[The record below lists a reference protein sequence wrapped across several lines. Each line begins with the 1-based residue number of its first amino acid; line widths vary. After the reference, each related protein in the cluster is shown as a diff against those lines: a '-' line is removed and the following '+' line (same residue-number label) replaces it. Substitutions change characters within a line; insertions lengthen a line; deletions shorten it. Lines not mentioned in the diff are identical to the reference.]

1 LSAQQLQASN
11 SGNMKVLN
19 LFFKRET
26 AAPMLALGF
35 ASVACVVLVLARIVW
50 TGQLRYGFLI
60 ANLFLAWMP
69 LVFALL
75 ACDKYQTETG
85 RRWKFL
91 GLAGAWLL
99 FFPNSPYIFTD
110 IIHLTNRYYFHFW
123 IDLVLILVCAL
134 TGLVVGFVSLYLMQ
148 SIAARMFG
156 RLASWLFVAVV
167 TGLSSFGVYLGRF
180 LRLNSWDV
188 VVRPGKIYHGLGVWA
203 GSVSVNRTSVGF
215 LLMFAAFL
223 FLAYVMLYAL
233 THLSPARL
241 TAESPPLKP
250 A

>member
-1 LSAQQLQASN
+1 
-11 SGNMKVLN
+11 
-19 LFFKRET
+19 
-26 AAPMLALGF
+26 
-35 ASVACVVLVLARIVW
+35 
-50 TGQLRYGFLI
+50 
-60 ANLFLAWMP
+60 P

-85 RRWKFL
+85 RRWKFFS
-91 GLAGAWLL
+91 LAGAWLL

-134 TGLVVGFVSLYLMQ
+134 TGLVVGFVSLYLMK
-148 SIAARMFG
+148 SIRARIFG
-156 RLASWLFVAVV
+156 RLTSWLFVAVV

-180 LRLNSWDV
+180 LQLNSWDV
-188 VVRPGKIYHGLGVWA
+188 VVRPGKIYHGFGAWA

-223 FLAYVMLYAL
+223 FLAY
-233 THLSPARL
+233 
-241 TAESPPLKP
+241 
-250 A
+250 

>member
-1 LSAQQLQASN
+1 
-11 SGNMKVLN
+11 
-19 LFFKRET
+19 
-26 AAPMLALGF
+26 
-35 ASVACVVLVLARIVW
+35 
-50 TGQLRYGFLI
+50 
-60 ANLFLAWMP
+60 
-69 LVFALL
+69 
-75 ACDKYQTETG
+75 
-85 RRWKFL
+85 
-91 GLAGAWLL
+91 LL

-148 SIAARMFG
+148 SIAARIFG
-156 RLASWLFVAVV
+156 RLTSWLFVAVV

-188 VVRPGKIYHGLGVWA
+188 VVRPGKIYHGLGAWA

-241 TAESPPLKP
+241 TGESPPLKP

>member
-1 LSAQQLQASN
+1 
-11 SGNMKVLN
+11 MKALN
-19 LFFKRET
+19 LLFKREI

-35 ASVACVVLVLARIVW
+35 ASAMCVMLVLARIVW

-69 LVFALL
+69 LLFALL
-75 ACDKYQTETG
+75 ACDKFQTKTG
-85 RRWKFL
+85 PRWQFFS
-91 GLAGAWLL
+91 LAGAWLL

-123 IDLVLILVCAL
+123 IDLILILLCAL

-148 SIAARMFG
+148 SVAARMFG
-156 RLASWLFVAVV
+156 RATGWLFVAAV

-188 VVRPGKIYHGLGVWA
+188 VLRPWRILHGLGAWVD
-203 GSVSVNRTSVGF
+203 GPHVNRTSFGF
-215 LLMFAAFL
+215 LVLFAAFL
-223 FLAYVMLYAL
+223 FLTYLMLYAL

-241 TAESPPLKP
+241 TGDSPPLKP

>member
-1 LSAQQLQASN
+1 
-11 SGNMKVLN
+11 MKVLN
-19 LFFKRET
+19 LFFRRET

-35 ASVACVVLVLARIVW
+35 ASATCVMLVLARIVW

-69 LVFALL
+69 LLFAVL
-75 ACDKYQTETG
+75 ACDKYQTKTG
-85 RRWKFL
+85 GRWQFFS
-91 GLAGAWLL
+91 LASAWLL

-123 IDLVLILVCAL
+123 IDLILILLCAL

-148 SIAARMFG
+148 SVAARMFG
-156 RLASWLFVAVV
+156 RLTSWLFVAVV
-167 TGLSSFGVYLGRF
+167 AGLSSFGVYLGRF
-180 LRLNSWDV
+180 LRFNSWDV
-188 VVRPGKIYHGLGVWA
+188 VLRPGKIYRGLDGWMD
-203 GSVSVNRTSVGF
+203 GTYVNRFSVGF
-215 LLMFAAFL
+215 LILFAAFL
-223 FLAYVMLYAL
+223 FLAYLMLYAL

-241 TAESPPLKP
+241 TGESPPLKP